1 MGQRTIALLYGQVE
15 ADAPEDEKDI
25 LVQVETVRSALHNL
39 GYATEDVQLTL
50 DLDTASERLRSLQ
63 PSLVFNLAETIGGK
77 GSLIHLAPSLLD
89 SLGIAY
95 TGAPTEAILFTSH
108 KLLAKRMLAAGDIDT
123 PPWISASAALR
134 AGPSFAP
141 PFIVKSVWEHASIG
155 MEDSAV
161 AFSRA
166 ELEAEI
172 RRRSARERQGHLFVE
187 RYVEGREFNLAL
199 LGGQEDSDL
208 PQGLPPAEIRFVGY
222 PRGKPMF
229 VGYRAKWDEG
239 SFEYGSTP
247 RSFDFPPDDAA
258 LLATLKRLSLACWEI
273 FGLRGYA
280 RVDFRVDAEGKPW
293 VLEINTNPCLSPD
306 AGFMAA
312 AGRAGLSRNDVV
324 RRIIADTAMQKEPE
338 TWAPR

>member
-1 MGQRTIALLYGQVE
+1 
-15 ADAPEDEKDI
+15 
-25 LVQVETVRSALHNL
+25 
-39 GYATEDVQLTL
+39 
-50 DLDTASERLRSLQ
+50 
-63 PSLVFNLAETIGGK
+63 
-77 GSLIHLAPSLLD
+77 
-89 SLGIAY
+89 
-95 TGAPTEAILFTSH
+95 
-108 KLLAKRMLAAGDIDT
+108 
-123 PPWISASAALR
+123 
-134 AGPSFAP
+134 
-141 PFIVKSVWEHASIG
+141 
-155 MEDSAV
+155 
-161 AFSRA
+161 
-166 ELEAEI
+166 
-172 RRRSARERQGHLFVE
+172 
-187 RYVEGREFNLAL
+187 
-199 LGGQEDSDL
+199 
-208 PQGLPPAEIRFVGY
+208 
-222 PRGKPMF
+222 MF